1 MKDRLALVLL
11 AGVILLA
18 GCGSDPEPAVN
29 QPTDS
34 GREVPSSPSDSLVEV
49 SAPVLPDLTG
59 GSGNRLRREV
69 ARADKQGL
77 NSNVFAKVGDSN
89 TEWPQNLYGLGCR
102 QVGYGSNANLE
113 PVVDRYTRKQFPELE
128 PFPDCTP
135 INSLSRSYV
144 VRATCANCC
153 N

>member
-89 TEWPQNLYGLGCR
+89 TEWPQNLYGLG
-102 QVGYGSNANLE
+102 
-113 PVVDRYTRKQFPELE
+113 
-128 PFPDCTP
+128 
-135 INSLSRSYV
+135 
-144 VRATCANCC
+144 
-153 N
+153 